1 MWKQK
6 KHKHQ
11 NRDKTQFSGLRKR
24 WTRFLALVIY
34 VAYFVSF
41 FGNPHPAL
49 AVDPFICDGTLYI
62 SQAEQREFDTV
73 LNILDRSQDM
83 LRLVEQGSR
92 PNVRYNAMGF
102 NVQDNFIYG
111 IDPDQALAQTVYR
124 IGRTGGAESLG
135 QPVGLPTV
143 ANGGRFFAGDFDGV
157 GNYYIYSGSLGEI
170 YTLDVTTTPPTVVG
184 TPISVSSGPDVDYA
198 DLAFNPVDN
207 RLYGFNTNTR
217 ELTAINLGNGQTDV
231 IQTVT
236 ITEDPITGELGI
248 IPTTIP
254 GDEPFG
260 ATFFDA
266 FGNLFAYENGD
277 PNTGE
282 QGTLY
287 LIDVTASS
295 PRRGEFTFLANAE
308 PVLRNDG
315 AACAFAPQLLKTV
328 EPSPA
333 MAGEIVTYTYRLANR
348 TALDP
353 LANLTF
359 DDTMPDDGRTFIP
372 GSQAINVTGTASF
385 SPDNRTFTITG
396 LSIPNGTIAE
406 ITVQVQLPANIPAG
420 QVLNQATV
428 TGIPTDFGGPNL
440 RSDFPFTGGF
450 PDETPLEIVES
461 PAIGVAKEVANNVDN
476 GDGTHTV
483 TYTIKVDNLGNT
495 PLNGVSLTENLADT
509 FNGVDDFTVDD
520 ISLES
525 VTGGNLTVNPNF
537 NGEGDTSLLTNSQT
551 QTLELNGTATIQLV
565 VTVTPGNNLGP
576 FENTVEATATS
587 PSGTSVDDE
596 SDNGTET
603 DPNPND
609 GNPGG
614 GPDENDP
621 TPVSFGGGDN
631 PAIGVAKSVGATTPL
646 GGGRFRVTYNLLVEN
661 LGDVSLSN
669 VELVEDLND
678 TFGRGNFTVS
688 SVTSPTLTTN
698 QNYDGSN
705 NINLLGAG
713 NTLDI
718 SERATVQL
726 IIEVTPP
733 DLNRDYENR
742 VEAIGTPPDGTP
754 VTDLSDN
761 NVPTDDPT
769 TLQPDPNGNNRAD
782 DPGEDDPTPL
792 NFSDLPE
799 DPAIGVAKNVAS
811 ISSEGDTFIV
821 TYDIAVE
828 NLGNVTLSN
837 VQLTE
842 NLNEVF
848 ENLDFSVSSI
858 TSSSLTVNDNY
869 NGDTDI
875 NLLAGGNT
883 LDVGE
888 TNDVR
893 LVVRVSQ
900 PDLSRNYENQVEGT
914 GTSPDGNSVND
925 LSDNGF
931 PSDPDGDG
939 NANEPEEND
948 PTPVNFSEVPA
959 IGVAKNA
966 ISNTPLGSGRFLIT
980 YELLVKNVGNVPL
993 RDVQLVENLNDTF
1006 GAGNFT
1012 VINVTSS
1019 DLTLNPDYDGS
1030 SNINL
1035 LGTGNNLD
1043 VGETETI
1050 QLVVDVT
1057 PPNLNRDYENQVR
1070 ATGLSP
1076 SGTSVDD
1083 FSDDATNNGIPT
1095 PPDSVNGDG
1104 NANDPENENTP
1115 TSVTF
1120 TNTPENPGIGVAKSV
1135 GTVQDNGDGTFTIPY
1150 TIVVENLGNTELT
1163 DVQVTE
1169 NLFGNNRST
1178 FAGTQ
1183 NVQIDDLSVTGA
1195 LSQVNP
1201 SFDGDNDQ
1209 NLLSDTQSLSPNQT
1223 ASITLNVRVTPGRN
1237 FGPFENSAVA
1247 IGNRNGRIVADG
1259 SIPGTN
1265 PDRNSDGNP
1274 GNDNQPTLVSLGQPN
1289 LRLVKRITE
1298 VFRNG
1303 IPLNDVNLD
1312 RVVDDPND
1320 PDDNVGGW
1328 SALPNG
1334 LLGEFNL
1341 GTEVSLQSGDEVEYT
1356 IYYLSDGGPVVSDV
1370 QICDAIPEQT
1380 SFVTNTIE
1388 LNETSLTDNAD
1399 ADQGT
1404 FFGELTPVT
1413 PPCPNPNN
1421 PNGSVFVNVGDVPST
1436 APDNV
1441 GFVRFR
1447 VTID

>member
-1 MWKQK
+1 MNKFWGHLFALK
-6 KHKHQ
+6 KKRAFSRKKSKHNSLKHRF
-11 NRDKTQFSGLRKR
+11 NRFIILTI
-24 WTRFLALVIY
+24 T
-34 VAYFVSF
+34 VAYWMASLGYPSPVVAQMPT
-41 FGNPHPAL
+41 N
-49 AVDPFICDGTLYI
+49 FICDGTLYI
-62 SQAEQREFDTV
+62 SQARQPADDTI
-73 LNILDRSQDM
+73 LNTLDRSPGVFQ
-83 LRLVEQGSR
+83 LVEQGSR
-92 PNVRYNAMGF
+92 PNVRYNGMGF
-102 NVQDNFIYG
+102 NVKDNFIYG

-124 IGRTGGAESLG
+124 IGQTGEAESLG
-135 QPVGLPTV
+135 QPVGLPTP
-143 ANGGRFFAGDFDGV
+143 ADGGRFFAGDFDGD
-157 GNYYIYSGSLGEI
+157 GNYYIYSASRGEL
-170 YTLDVTTTPPTVVG
+170 YRLNVTTTPPTVVG
-184 TPISVSSGPDVDYA
+184 AAIPLSTDPGVDYA
-198 DLAFNPVDN
+198 DIAFNPTNGLFYGIRTDN
-207 RLYGFNTNTR
+207 RELSQINPTNGSVR
-217 ELTAINLGNGQTDV
+217 AISTA
-231 IQTVT
+231 
-236 ITEDPITGELGI
+236 
-248 IPTTIP
+248 PTP
-254 GDEPFG
+254 GANPNPFG
-260 ATFFDA
+260 AVFFDA

-277 PNTGE
+277 PDTGQ

-287 LIDVTASS
+287 IVDVNT
-295 PRRGEFTFLANAE
+295 GDFQELGNAQG
-308 PVLRNDG
+308 VSRNDG

-333 MAGEIVTYTYRLANR
+333 MAGDIVTYTYRLANR

-353 LANLTF
+353 LDDLTF
-359 DDTMPDDGRTFIP
+359 EDIMPDDGRTFVP
-372 GSQAINVTGTASF
+372 GSQVISPNNVTVDDVNIS
-385 SPDNRTFTITG
+385 SDNRTFTITG

-406 ITVQVQLPANIPAG
+406 ITVQVQLPSNIPAG

-428 TGIPTDFGGPNL
+428 TGLPVNFGGPDL

-450 PDETPLEIVES
+450 PDETPLDIVES
-461 PAIGVAKEVANNVDN
+461 PAIGVAKQVANNVDN

-483 TYTIKVDNLGNT
+483 TYNIKVDNLGNT
-495 PLNGVSLTENLADT
+495 PLEDVSLTENLADT
-509 FNGVDDFTVDD
+509 FNGVDDFTVDS

-525 VTGGNLTVNPNF
+525 ITEGNLTVNQNF
-537 NGEGDTSLLTNSQT
+537 NGEGDTSLLNNSQT
-551 QTLELNGTATIQLV
+551 QRLEFNGTATIQLV

-603 DPNPND
+603 DPNPDD

-614 GPDENDP
+614 GPEEDDP
-621 TPVSFGGGDN
+621 TPVTFGGGDN
-631 PAIGVAKSVGATTPL
+631 PAIGVAKSVGATIPL

-678 TFGRGNFTVS
+678 AFGRDNFTVS
-688 SVTSPTLTTN
+688 RVTSPTLTTN
-698 QNYDGSN
+698 PNYDGSN

-733 DLNRDYENR
+733 DLNRDYENQ

-754 VTDLSDN
+754 VSDLSDN

-782 DPGEDDPTPL
+782 DPGEDEPTPL

-799 DPAIGVAKNVAS
+799 NPAIGVAKNVAS

-848 ENLDFSVSSI
+848 EGLNFSVSSLI
-858 TSSSLTVNDNY
+858 SSTLTVNENY

-893 LVVRVSQ
+893 LVVRVAQ

-925 LSDNGF
+925 LSYNGF

-939 NANEPEEND
+939 NANEPEENT

-966 ISNTPLGSGRFLIT
+966 IATTPLGSDRFLVT

-1012 VINVTSS
+1012 VINTTSP

-1035 LGTGNNLD
+1035 LGTDNNLS
-1043 VGETETI
+1043 VGETETM

-1095 PPDSVNGDG
+1095 DPDSINGDG

-1201 SFDGDNDQ
+1201 SFDGNNDQ
-1209 NLLSDTQSLSPNQT
+1209 NLLSGQESLNPNQT

-1274 GNDNQPTLVSLGQPN
+1274 GNDNQPTVVSLGQSN

-1303 IPLNDVNLD
+1303 VPLNDVNLD

-1334 LLGEFNL
+1334 LLGVFNL

-1356 IYYLSDGGPVVSDV
+1356 IYYLSDGGPVVNDV

-1399 ADQGT
+1399 TDQGT

-1413 PPCPNPNN
+1413 PPCPNPDN

-1436 APDNV
+1436 APNNV

>member
-1 MWKQK
+1 M
-6 KHKHQ
+6 
-11 NRDKTQFSGLRKR
+11 
-24 WTRFLALVIY
+24 AE
-34 VAYFVSF
+34 
-41 FGNPHPAL
+41 
-49 AVDPFICDGTLYI
+49 PF
-62 SQAEQREFDTV
+62 E
-73 LNILDRSQDM
+73 LDQIGMPMPD
-83 LRLVEQGSR
+83 
-92 PNVRYNAMGF
+92 VRYNGMGF
-102 NVQDNFIYG
+102 NVQDGFLYG
-111 IDPDQALAQTVYR
+111 IDPDNPPGVTEDNAQIIYR
-124 IGRTGGAESLG
+124 IGENGVEFLG
-135 QPVGLPTV
+135 KPDGLPPP
-143 ANGGRFFAGDFDGV
+143 NPERGGRFFAGDFDGD
-157 GNYYIYSGSLGEI
+157 GNYFIYSASLGELYRI
-170 YTLDVTTTPPTVVG
+170 DVNPEGSETTPQITG
-184 TPISVSSGPDVDYA
+184 FAQVSTGADVDYA
-198 DLAFNPVDN
+198 DLAFNPVDGN
-207 RLYGFNTNTR
+207 LYGIPT
-217 ELTAINLGNGQTDV
+217 GNGRQLTKIDL
-231 IQTVT
+231 QPFRDNPPPLMDLDLGTVQA
-236 ITEDPITGELGI
+236 
-248 IPTTIP
+248 TTIVP
-254 GDEPFG
+254 GPGGTSPFG
-260 ATFFDA
+260 AVFFDA
-266 FGNLFAYENGD
+266 FGNLFVYENGISGVQ
-277 PNTGE
+277 NSA
-282 QGTLY
+282 TLY
-287 LIDVTASS
+287 LFDFEKET
-295 PRRGEFTFLANAE
+295 FTELGNS
-308 PVLRNDG
+308 LGISRNDG

-333 MAGEIVTYTYRLANR
+333 MAGDVVTYTYRLANR
-348 TALDP
+348 TAIDP
-353 LANLTF
+353 LENLTF
-359 DDTMPDDGRTFIP
+359 EDEMDDGRTFIP
-372 GSQAINVTGTASF
+372 GSQTINVTGTPSF

-406 ITVQVQLPANIPAG
+406 ITVQVRLPANIPPTTSEEPP
-420 QVLNQATV
+420 LFNQATV
-428 TGIPTDFGGPNL
+428 RGLPENSPDGPRLQPTL
-440 RSDFPFTGGF
+440 LSDFPLTGGF
-450 PDETPLEIVES
+450 PDPTPLEIVES
-461 PAIGVAKEVANNVDN
+461 PAIGVAKQVANNVDN

-483 TYTIKVDNLGNT
+483 TYNIKVDNLGNT
-495 PLNGVSLTENLADT
+495 LLDDISLTENLADT

-525 VTGGNLTVNPNF
+525 VTDGNLTVNQNF
-537 NGEGDTSLLTNSQT
+537 NGEGDTSLLNNSQA
-551 QTLELNGTATIQLV
+551 QTLEIDGTATIQLV

-603 DPNPND
+603 DPNPDD

-614 GPDENDP
+614 GPEEDDP
-621 TPVSFGGGDN
+621 TPVTFGGGDN
-631 PAIGVAKSVGATTPL
+631 PAIGVAKSLGAVTPL

-678 TFGRGNFTVS
+678 AFGRDNFTVS
-688 SVTSPTLTTN
+688 RVTSPTLTTDS
-698 QNYDGSN
+698 NYDGSN

-733 DLNRDYENR
+733 DLNRDYENQ

-754 VTDLSDN
+754 VSDLSDN

-782 DPGEDDPTPL
+782 DPGEDEPTPL

-799 DPAIGVAKNVAS
+799 NPAIGVAKNVAS
-811 ISSEGDTFIV
+811 ISSEGNVFIV

-828 NLGNVTLSN
+828 NLGNVILSN

-848 ENLDFSVSSI
+848 ENLDFSVNSL

-893 LVVRVSQ
+893 LVVRVTQ

-925 LSDNGF
+925 LSYNGF

-939 NANEPEEND
+939 NANEPEENT

-966 ISNTPLGSGRFLIT
+966 ISNTPLGSGRFLVT
-980 YELLVKNVGNVPL
+980 YELLVKNVGDVPL
-993 RDVQLVENLNDTF
+993 TDVQLVENLNDTF

-1012 VINVTSS
+1012 VINTTSP

-1043 VGETETI
+1043 VEETNTM
-1050 QLVVDVT
+1050 QLIVDVT
-1057 PPNLNRDYENQVR
+1057 PSDLTADYENQVR

-1095 PPDSVNGDG
+1095 DPDNINGDG
-1104 NANDPENENTP
+1104 SANDPEDENDP
-1115 TSVTF
+1115 TTVTF
-1120 TNTPENPGIGVAKSV
+1120 TNTPNNPGIGVAKNV

-1150 TIVVENLGNTELT
+1150 TIVVENLGNTILT
-1163 DVQVTE
+1163 EVQVTE

-1183 NVQIDDLSVTGA
+1183 NVQIEELSVIGD
-1195 LSQVNP
+1195 LSQVNQ
-1201 SFDGDNDQ
+1201 SFDGNNDQ
-1209 NLLSDTQSLSPNQT
+1209 NLLSGQESLSPNQT
-1223 ASITLNVRVTPGRN
+1223 ATITLNVRVTPGRN

-1247 IGNRNGRIVADG
+1247 IGNRNGRIVSDG

-1265 PDRNSDGNP
+1265 PDPNGDGNP
-1274 GNDNQPTLVSLGQPN
+1274 GNDNQPTVVSFGQPN
-1289 LRLVKRITE
+1289 LRLVKRITD
-1298 VFRNG
+1298 VVRNG
-1303 IPLNDVNLD
+1303 ESLSDVNLN
-1312 RVVDDPND
+1312 RVVDDQND
-1320 PDDNVGGW
+1320 PDDNAGGW

-1334 LLGEFNL
+1334 LLGVFNL

-1356 IYYLSDGGPVVSDV
+1356 IYYLSDGGPVVNDV

-1399 ADQGT
+1399 TDQ
-1404 FFGELTPVT
+1404 
-1413 PPCPNPNN
+1413 
-1421 PNGSVFVNVGDVPST
+1421 
-1436 APDNV
+1436 
-1441 GFVRFR
+1441 
-1447 VTID
+1447 